1 VNAETLFCSAVER
14 RLCAPGSGVRVA
26 RINSGNAII
35 TGRDGAT
42 RVFRGAK
49 RGTGDLAGYVV
60 GEGWHLEVECKVDG
74 GKQTPAQRAREHAL
88 VAAGCVYVVVRLST
102 VDGLEQSVDRA
113 ASAVDAAIHARRHRA
128 EA

>member
-1 VNAETLFCSAVER
+1 MNAETLFCSAVER
-14 RLCAPGSGVRVA
+14 RLCAPGSDVRVA

-49 RGTGDLAGYVV
+49 KGTGDLSGYVSP
-60 GEGWHLEVECKVDG
+60 EGWHLEVECKVDS

-102 VDGLEQSVDRA
+102 VDGLDASVDRA
-113 ASAVDAAIHARRHRA
+113 AAAVDAAIHARRHRA